1 MQDETRAELLS
12 RIEAGEV
19 PLRDLAGLSPD
30 DVKALEH
37 VGRVAFESGRHEKA
51 ARIFAGLEALEP
63 DRPEHTL
70 RRAHALSAAGSR
82 GMAFEVVTR
91 YLESEAHAP
100 HQEPVD
106 ALLLRAELARERD
119 AVLAE
124 RDLVLARIIAAEVVR

>member
-19 PLRDLAGLSPD
+19 PLRDLAGLSLD
-30 DVKALEH
+30 DIKVLEH
-37 VGRVAFESGRHEKA
+37 VGRVAFETGRHEKA

-70 RRAHALSAAGSR
+70 RRAHALSVAGSR
-82 GMAFEVVTR
+82 GMALEVVTR
-91 YLESEAHAP
+91 YLESDAGSSTDEL
-100 HQEPVD
+100 VD
-106 ALLLRAELARERD
+106 ALLLRAELARESD